1 MGSQCGPPSR
11 HQRSRLSTRPKWL
24 PWPDHCLL
32 VQLLHLNVPLRISLG
47 GSKDLL
53 QVPEPKSEKGDTTLH
68 GETYQGSH
76 WGANAIERYLGCQRP
91 SWVWKDLEKYFSLGA
106 GNWRSGQRMIPRR
119 VLTLM
124 DGDHQGL
131 HGAAS

>member
-53 QVPEPKSEKGDTTLH
+53 QVPEPKSEKGIPLSMGRPTKALT
-68 GETYQGSH
+68 GEQMPLRDIWAAKDPAGS
-76 WGANAIERYLGCQRP
+76 GRT
-91 SWVWKDLEKYFSLGA
+91 WKNISA
-106 GNWRSGQRMIPRR
+106 
-119 VLTLM
+119 
-124 DGDHQGL
+124 
-131 HGAAS
+131 